1 MMQILEENLEIT
13 PQAPWRWTE
22 VICWIS
28 EAMLAFCVWYYL
40 LLHILWTNFY
50 FRKSFTGTSLA
61 VQWLRLRT
69 LLKVQSLVGQHVR
82 SHMLHSVA
90 KIQKNPFYST
100 VCMYFLYFLLCES
113 ESQSRSVVF
122 NSLWPHIVHG
132 ILQARILEWVA
143 FPFPRGSF
151 QPKDQ
156 TQVSCIADRF
166 STVWATSD
174 AYLHT

>member
-90 KIQKNPFYST
+90 KIQKKPFLQYSLYVFSLLPFVWKWKSKPLSRVQLFVTPYSPWNSPGQNTGVGSLSLSQGIFPTQGSNPG
-100 VCMYFLYFLLCES
+100 LLHC
-113 ESQSRSVVF
+113 R
-122 NSLWPHIVHG
+122 
-132 ILQARILEWVA
+132 RIL
-143 FPFPRGSF
+143 
-151 QPKDQ
+151 
-156 TQVSCIADRF
+156 
-166 STVWATSD
+166 
-174 AYLHT
+174 Y